1 MKLKKRGFT
10 EQDIFI
16 AVVVAVVVLVIV
28 ANFSGVFAGWFGGK
42 TLEESCRLSVLAN
55 AKVRYSDYL
64 LFGKAKERIAINCP
78 SKEDLEIT
86 YSDAKEKTLTGST
99 GAIEYSIMRLMAEE
113 LKECHY
119 KYAGDIDGLIPFAN
133 EENNYCGICR
143 KISFDEKIQ
152 ETDFNSGAGT
162 GKLNNFYTYLVNAQ
176 MDRSTQYY
184 SEYLYDYKKIDE
196 GGVEEFGSIFESSD
210 VYDLDVDTTKEYY
223 VMHMVIKDSRSWKE
237 LKKYLGNDNT
247 ACVGLG
253 GAIGATGAILAPASL
268 GASLVVGGIVGGA
281 VMLACKS
288 TQIMNKEHDFL
299 RFTTI
304 FPVEEFNGNSIN
316 CIPYGLEKQNEAT
329 S

>member
-1 MKLKKRGFT
+1 MRLRKRGFT

-28 ANFSGVFAGWFGGK
+28 ASFSGTFASWFGGK

-64 LFGKAKERIAINCP
+64 IFGKEKERVSINCP
-78 SKEDLEIT
+78 SKEDLEVT
-86 YSDAKEKTLTGST
+86 YKDAKEKTLTGST
-99 GAIEYSIMRLMAEE
+99 GAIGYSVMKLMAEE
-113 LKECHY
+113 LRECHY
-119 KYAGDIDGLIPFAN
+119 KYAGDIDGLVPFAN

-152 ETDFNSGAGT
+152 ETDFGRGADIG
-162 GKLNNFYTYLVNAQ
+162 NISNFYTYLVNAQ

-184 SEYLYDYKKIDE
+184 SEYLYDYKKTDE
-196 GGVEEFGSIFESSD
+196 AEVTFDSIFSGSGS
-210 VYDLDVDTTKEYY
+210 YDLDIDTTKDYY
-223 VMHMVIKDSRSWKE
+223 VMHLVIKDPRSWKE
-237 LKKYLGNDNT
+237 IKGYLGNDN
-247 ACVGLG
+247 ANCAGLG
-253 GAIGATGAILAPASL
+253 GAIGTTGAIFAPASL
-268 GASLVVGGIVGGA
+268 GVSLVIGGVVGGA

-316 CIPYGLEKQNEAT
+316 CIPYGLEKENEAA